1 MYLKKLVI
9 SSRSG
14 TIRDISFHLGV
25 NLIVDQ
31 TVSIGDTSTGNNVG
45 KTTVLKLIDFCL
57 GAKESI
63 IYQDSETKKTFED
76 VKDFLINEEIII
88 SLVLSE
94 DLLDE
99 SAKTIRIRRNFLKR
113 SKKIM
118 EVNGVNL
125 IANQGKEFEEELDSL
140 LIGYRE
146 NKKPSMR
153 QILAHNIRYSDI
165 RINNTLKMINNYTS
179 LPEYEALFLFMFGIE
194 IPDRAPYLKKLKL
207 ENDFKRRI
215 TKSQGK
221 NELELQLSLTNEKLR
236 KLDSQKSTLN
246 INEHYEEDLQ
256 KLNIIKYQISRV
268 SSEISELDLRK
279 ELILETEKEL
289 KSDVSTID
297 IEALR
302 EVYTQAN
309 SLVENVQKTFEDLV
323 NYHNNMIVEKIRFII
338 QDIPAINDELKQVR
352 MRLND
357 LLTTERELTKK
368 IANSDTFQDL
378 ELIIN
383 EMNSTYQKKGELEK
397 SISQIVE
404 VEQSIE
410 NLTDDIENIDK
421 NIFSEEFSQRIYD
434 QVNKFN
440 VFFSQV
446 SNTLYNEDYGITF
459 DKRYDKKTQR
469 YIYVFNSFN
478 DNNSSGKKQGE
489 IICFDLAYIL
499 FAREENI
506 PKLDFILNDKKE
518 LMHGNQLLKIA
529 EYAAENKIQLLFS
542 ILEDKLPQALN
553 NDDNI
558 VLRLSQDEKLFKIEN

>member
-31 TVSIGDTSTGNNVG
+31 TVTIGDTSTGNNVG

-113 SKKIM
+113 NKKIM

-140 LIGYRE
+140 LIGDRE

-404 VEQSIE
+404 VEQSIK

-558 VLRLSQDEKLFKIEN
+558 VLRLSQEEKLFKIEN

>member
-14 TIRDISFHLGV
+14 TIRDIPFHLGV

-76 VKDFLINEEIII
+76 VKDFLVNEEVII

-94 DLLDE
+94 DLLDQ

-113 SKKIM
+113 KKKLM

-140 LIGYRE
+140 FIGNRE

-153 QILAHNIRYSDI
+153 QIFAHNIRYSDI
-165 RINNTLKMINNYTS
+165 RINNTLKMVNNYTS

-207 ENDFKRRI
+207 ENDFKKRI

-236 KLDSQKSTLN
+236 KLDGQKATLN

-256 KLNIIKYQISRV
+256 MLNTIKYQISRV
-268 SSEISELDLRK
+268 SSEISELNLRK

-297 IEALR
+297 VEALR
-302 EVYTQAN
+302 EVYVQAN

-338 QDIPAINDELKQVR
+338 QDIPAINDELKQVQI
-352 MRLND
+352 RLND

-397 SISQIVE
+397 SISQIIE
-404 VEQSIE
+404 VEQNIE

-421 NIFSEEFSQRIYD
+421 NIFSEEFNQRIYD
-434 QVNKFN
+434 QVNTFN

-446 SNTLYNEDYGITF
+446 SSTLYNEEYGITF

-518 LMHGNQLLKIA
+518 LMHGNQLLKIE
-529 EYAAENKIQLLFS
+529 EYASENKIQLIFS
-542 ILEDKLPQALN
+542 ILEDKLPHALN

>member
-1 MYLKKLVI
+1 MYLKKLII

-63 IYQDSETKKTFED
+63 IYQDSESKKTFED

-113 SKKIM
+113 NKKIM

-140 LIGYRE
+140 LIGDRE

-268 SSEISELDLRK
+268 SSEVSELDLRK

-357 LLTTERELTKK
+357 LLTTEREITKK

-404 VEQSIE
+404 VEQNIE

-529 EYAAENKIQLLFS
+529 EFAAENKIQLLFS